1 MIESGGFHRM
11 FQCWCNMNSPFS
23 VGTTNTGIMRNLL
36 SLALLI
42 LVTLQS
48 CSSEDGAIEEGLP
61 EDAIEQEDETPE
73 DSDMM
78 DDSEDDGEPTE
89 QGDECPDS
97 IGFVF
102 EEQNGL
108 ISIEFENNDFP
119 EGWILKNDVTDVS
132 GEGYMQWEG
141 NPSMGNPGNGIVTFP
156 VKITNT
162 GTYRFIWKSS
172 YRKGNNGTEHND
184 SWLRFPDAD
193 NFFGMKND
201 GSVVYP
207 NGSGK
212 EPNPNGASK
221 EGWFKVYR
229 SGNDNEFKWQSK
241 TSDNDAHD
249 IYVSFES
256 PGVYLMEI
264 SARSD
269 FHAID
274 RILIHQ
280 EDISLNAAI
289 DQADNFSLKATCD

>member
-1 MIESGGFHRM
+1 
-11 FQCWCNMNSPFS
+11 MNSPFC
-23 VGTTNTGIMRNLL
+23 VGITNIGVMRNLL
-36 SLALLI
+36 SLTLVI
-42 LVTLQS
+42 LFALQS
-48 CSSEDGAIEEGLP
+48 CSGEDETIEEQVA
-61 EDAIEQEDETPE
+61 EDITEQADETPE
-73 DSDMM
+73 DIDTM
-78 DDSEDDGEPTE
+78 DDSEEDGESTD
-89 QGDECPDS
+89 QGNECPDS

-102 EEQNGL
+102 EERDGI

-119 EGWILKNDVTDVS
+119 EGWILKNAVADVS
-132 GEGYMQWEG
+132 GDGYMQWEG
-141 NPSMGNPGNGIVTFP
+141 NPSMGNPGNGMVTFP
-156 VKITNT
+156 VKITNA

-172 YRKGNNGTEHND
+172 YRKGDNGTEHND

-229 SGNDNEFKWQSK
+229 SGNNNEFKWQSK
-241 TSDNDAHD
+241 TSDNDGHD
-249 IYVSFES
+249 IYISFETE
-256 PGVYLMEI
+256 GVYLMEI

-280 EDISLNAAI
+280 EDISQNMAI
-289 DQADNFSLKATCD
+289 DQADNFSSKEICN